1 MNSIRRTLLAW
12 LLAGLAVVA
21 LVATALTYVHTREEV
36 GDIFDLQLKQL
47 AYSTRIDD
55 LVRGRPPSFGATES
69 GSRLAGVSEIVTQI
83 WDRDGVLVY
92 WSRPNAGLPV
102 PATEGYS
109 NVNQNGR
116 EWRVYTHVAGSH
128 ALQVAHAMDDRREIA
143 AQTAL
148 RTLLPFAVMIPV
160 LGILMWYAVGVGLRP
175 LETMSR
181 AVAKRRA
188 DAMAPL
194 AEERLP
200 DELRPLAGSLNA
212 LLARLAD
219 ALAAQR
225 RFTADA
231 AHELRTPLAALK
243 LQVELAARSPDAAS
257 RAAAFGELTA
267 GVDRATHL
275 VEQLLTMARLE
286 PEAPAR
292 AFGPVDLVAL
302 AREAIIARAAIAA
315 DRHQDLGLARAAEV
329 PVTGDAATLAVLVAN
344 LLDNA
349 LRYTPAGGRIDVALD
364 EDGGAAVLSIADT
377 GPGIPA
383 AERAQVFER
392 FHRGSAAEARPN
404 SGGSGLGL
412 SIVRR
417 IADAHGA
424 AVTLDDGPGG
434 RGLAVRVRFPAAAPA
449 GPGSRIH

>member
-1 MNSIRRTLLAW
+1 LNSIRRTLLAW
-12 LLAGLAVVA
+12 LLAGLAAVA

-55 LVRGRPPSFGATES
+55 LVRGRPPSLGAAE
-69 GSRLAGVSEIVTQI
+69 GGARVAGVSEIVTQI

-102 PATEGYS
+102 PATEGYT
-109 NVNQNGR
+109 NVMQNGR
-116 EWRVYTHVAGSH
+116 EWRVYTHVAGTH

-175 LETMSR
+175 LESMSR
-181 AVAKRRA
+181 AVGRRRP

-194 AEERLP
+194 PEDRLP
-200 DELRPLAGSLNA
+200 DELQPLAASLNA
-212 LLARLAD
+212 LLARLSE

-243 LQVELAARSPDAAS
+243 LQVEMAERARDDAARTDAFA
-257 RAAAFGELTA
+257 ELKA

-292 AFGPVDLVAL
+292 AFAPVDLPA
-302 AREAIIARAAIAA
+302 IARDAVV
-315 DRHQDLGLARAAEV
+315 AR
-329 PVTGDAATLAVLVAN
+329 ATLAADKGVDLGVAHNDGVPVRGDPASLAMLVAN

-349 LRYTPAGGRIDVALD
+349 LRYTPAGGRIDVGVD
-364 EDGGAAVLSIADT
+364 DDGGSAVLSVVDT

-383 AERAQVFER
+383 AEREQVFAR
-392 FHRGSAAEARPN
+392 FHRGSAAAAAP
-404 SGGSGLGL
+404 GAAGSGLGL

-424 AVTLDDGPGG
+424 TVRLEDGPDG
-434 RGLAVRVRFPAAAPA
+434 RGLAVRVRFPPSAAA
-449 GPGSRIH
+449 